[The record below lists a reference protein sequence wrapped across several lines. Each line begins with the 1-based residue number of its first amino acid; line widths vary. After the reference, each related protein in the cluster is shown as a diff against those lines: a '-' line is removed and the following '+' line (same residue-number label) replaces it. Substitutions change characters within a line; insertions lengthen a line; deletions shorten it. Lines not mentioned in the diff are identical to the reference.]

1 MRSKQEIFDTVKG
14 HLLYQNCRSH
24 DENDH
29 PRYYGPWDS
38 KCAMGCLI
46 HGDHYDHRIEGYG
59 VILTELRIEG
69 TDVARLA
76 SALLKSGVNVDDEE
90 ILALC
95 VDLQDCHDTIS
106 PDRWYCELDA
116 IALKHGL
123 AFQL

>member
-1 MRSKQEIFDTVKG
+1 MYSKQELFDRVKG
-14 HLLYQNCRSH
+14 HLLYQNCRSC
-24 DENDH
+24 DDNDI

-46 HGDHYDHRIEGYG
+46 HGDFYDHRIEGIG
-59 VILTELRIEG
+59 VFLTGIRTEG

-90 ILALC
+90 ILSLC
-95 VDLQDCHDTIS
+95 VDLQDCHDTLP

-116 IALKHGL
+116 IARKHGL